1 MHAPPGRVLA
11 GLTPC
16 VKLSARPGAACLMM
30 ECQMYHLLWVT
41 ATALHD
47 RSSDAS
53 RQWLGLLRQLRRRH
67 EEQLSVTALC
77 AMIFAGGSGR
87 DCWDG
92 PQVPVTAGAVRH
104 FSEDGISYH
113 YLPCRSP
120 VSADFRDG
128 EQRALFA
135 QYLALVRSFRP
146 DLLLGSGTG
155 PADLALRCDA
165 VMRGIPA
172 VGCLD
177 GGDVDLYA
185 FAPCTALLSP
195 SQAAS
200 ERCRARAGL
209 NAAAVGICPEP
220 AAPAAAAAAREYIT
234 LLSPEPQRGLALLVR
249 LALMAQTRL
258 PQARFLVV
266 DRAPGLAAQL
276 TRLHLPGSGG
286 GSLPPLRPDQLGNVV
301 LCPPGMPRPE
311 VYART
316 RVLLCPS
323 LRFDGLAMAAAEA
336 SLQRIPCLAS
346 RLGALPETGAVC
358 LDPPPSCL
366 DDPLL
371 LPDEQELQPWF
382 AQLQLLLQNG
392 RPRGTADG
400 SRRAQECA
408 QRAWEVLEPLLELKA
423 GDGPQLFRAGSVP
436 IGGPGSAIG

>member
-1 MHAPPGRVLA
+1 
-11 GLTPC
+11 
-16 VKLSARPGAACLMM
+16 
-30 ECQMYHLLWVT
+30 MYHLLWVS
-41 ATALHD
+41 AAALHD
-47 RSSDAS
+47 RSSDAA
-53 RQWLGLLRQLRRRH
+53 RQWLGLLRQLRRHRG
-67 EEQLSVTALC
+67 EQLSITALC
-77 AMIFAGGSGR
+77 AMVFAGGSWR

-92 PQVPVTAGAVRH
+92 PAEPASSGAAVRH
-104 FSEDGISYH
+104 FSEDGISYL

-120 VSADFRDG
+120 VPANFCDG
-128 EQRALFA
+128 EQRMLFA
-135 QYLALVRSFRP
+135 QYLALVRGFRP

-177 GGDVDLYA
+177 GSAGELYA
-185 FAPCTALLSP
+185 FAPCTALLTP
-195 SQAAS
+195 SQAAR
-200 ERCRARAGL
+200 EWCRIQAGL
-209 NAAAVGICPEP
+209 NATAVGICPEP
-220 AAPAAAAAAREYIT
+220 AVPAASGSVQEYIT
-234 LLSPEPQRGLALLVR
+234 LPSPEPQQGLALLIR
-249 LALMAQTRL
+249 LALMAQACQ
-258 PQARFLVV
+258 PQARFMVV

-276 TRLHLPGSGG
+276 ARLRQPGPD
-286 GSLPPLRPDQLGNVV
+286 GSWLPPPRPEQLGNVV
-301 LCPPGMPRPE
+301 LCPPGVPRTE

-316 RVLLCPS
+316 RVMLCPS

-336 SLQRIPCLAS
+336 SLQHIPCLAS

-358 LDPPPSCL
+358 LEPPPSCL

-436 IGGPGSAIG
+436 ISGPGSAIG